1 MERISY
7 MLAVPAEEK
16 ELEEPKLLVERIS
29 GMNGVQVIK
38 AELEDEKIAA
48 ELIYNDTL
56 YCAKLYPMRFELPH
70 LFRTQHFFP
79 DVDIAA
85 VEKQQMGLSVEL
97 EFAGDALISYH
108 LQLKMIDAMFSCGVL
123 AVIDDSAE
131 KILSGRWVALAASSN
146 VPPAPRYLF
155 TVQAVCEEDRDDV
168 WLHSHGLNRCGVTEL
183 EVLGSTRDNYNAHY
197 QVIEAMAKRLLELE
211 EPLQPKEPLF
221 LTRLSEEVIL
231 VTTLLPWDA
240 AIRFYDEDIL
250 GGKEDRTDDGHNG
263 DTSCI
268 FAYPSAEDLKQE
280 RMAPISIYDEI
291 LEENPIYMF
300 SESETARMKALAQER
315 ISYVKRMAGEK
326 DIHILVKLGLKIDGD
341 EPDGIQREHIWFEL
355 KEISDLSLKA
365 ELTQEPYY
373 IEGLHAGDVGEY
385 PIDMITDWIIYG
397 PKRRITPDDVYLL
410 EL

>member
-7 MLAVPAEEK
+7 MLAVPVEEK
-16 ELEEPKLLVERIS
+16 ELVEPKLLVERIS

-38 AELEDEKIAA
+38 AELEDEEIVV
-48 ELIYNDTL
+48 EFIYNDTL
-56 YCAKLYPMRFELPH
+56 YCARLYPMQFELPEF
-70 LFRTQHFFP
+70 FRMQHFFP

-85 VEKQQMGLSVEL
+85 VEKQHMGLSVKL

-108 LQLKMIDAMFSCGVL
+108 LQIKMIDAMFSSGVL
-123 AVIDDSAE
+123 AVLDSSAE

-155 TVQAVCEEDRDDV
+155 TVQAVCEEDGDDV

-197 QVIEAMAKRLLELE
+197 QVIEAMANRLLEME

-221 LTRLSEEVIL
+221 LARLSEEVIL
-231 VTTLLPWDA
+231 VTTLLPWDT
-240 AIRFYDEDIL
+240 AIRFYDEGIL
-250 GGKEDRTDDGHNG
+250 GGKEDRTDGHNE

-291 LEENPIYMF
+291 LEKNSIYMF

-315 ISYVKRMAGEK
+315 ISYVKRMVGEK
-326 DIHILVKLGLKIDGD
+326 DIHILVKLGLTVDGD
-341 EPDGIQREHIWFEL
+341 NPDGSGKEHIWFEL

-373 IEGLHAGDVGEY
+373 IEGLHAGDIGEY
-385 PIDMITDWIIYG
+385 PIDMITDWIIYE

>member
-1 MERISY
+1 MERTSY

-16 ELEEPKLLVERIS
+16 ELDEPELLIKRIS
-29 GMNGVQVIK
+29 EMNGVQVIK
-38 AELEDEKIAA
+38 AELRDAEIEV

-56 YCAKLYPMRFELPH
+56 YCARLYPTEFELPQF
-70 LFRTQHFFP
+70 FRMQHFFP
-79 DVDIAA
+79 DVDIDA
-85 VEKQQMGLSVEL
+85 VEKRHKGLSVAL
-97 EFAGDALISYH
+97 EFAGNALISYH
-108 LQLKMIDAMFSCGVL
+108 LQIKMIDAMFSCGVL
-123 AVIDDSAE
+123 AVLDSSAE
-131 KILSGRWVALAASSN
+131 KILSGRWIALAASSN

-155 TVQAVCEEDRDDV
+155 TVQAVCEEDGDDV

-197 QVIEAMAKRLLELE
+197 QVIEGMANRLLELE

-221 LTRLSEEVIL
+221 LARLSEEVVL
-231 VTTLLPWDA
+231 VTTLLPWET
-240 AIRFYDEDIL
+240 AICFYDEDIL
-250 GGKEDRTDDGHNG
+250 GGKEDRVDGYNA

-291 LEENPIYMF
+291 LEKNSIFMF

-315 ISYVKRMAGEK
+315 ISYVKRVAGNK
-326 DIHILVKLGLKIDGD
+326 DIHILVKIGLSVDGD
-341 EPDGIQREHIWFEL
+341 NPDGSQKEHIWFEL
-355 KEISDLSLKA
+355 KEISDLSVTA

-373 IEGLHAGDVGEY
+373 IAGLHAGDIGEY
-385 PIDMITDWIIYG
+385 PIDMITDWIIYE
-397 PKRRITPDDVYLL
+397 PKRRVTPDDVYLL